1 MPFLLFHFHPRSW
14 PFSRVIQSDI
24 IRSGQYEQKNVLLW
38 RTIAW
43 GTPMPIHGGT
53 YHLSQWA
60 TINTLWKG
68 RLEQEFYQPL
78 PILVPGNGNQVT
90 GGSSGGQEVRGKK
103 KKRKREMG
111 GESALLPIKTDPI
124 GLKVNPVEKVLH
136 PLWILYMFMLIVL
149 DWALL
154 SNILFLQ
161 PF

>member
-1 MPFLLFHFHPRSW
+1 
-14 PFSRVIQSDI
+14 
-24 IRSGQYEQKNVLLW
+24 
-38 RTIAW
+38 
-43 GTPMPIHGGT
+43 
-53 YHLSQWA
+53 
-60 TINTLWKG
+60 
-68 RLEQEFYQPL
+68 
-78 PILVPGNGNQVT
+78 
-90 GGSSGGQEVRGKK
+90 
-103 KKRKREMG
+103 MG

>member
-103 KKRKREMG
+103 KEKKRDGRGVCFVTHQNWPHRPKSQPSG
-111 GESALLPIKTDPI
+111 KSFAPT
-124 GLKVNPVEKVLH
+124 
-136 PLWILYMFMLIVL
+136 L
-149 DWALL
+149 DLVYVHADRLRL
-154 SNILFLQ
+154 SSFK
-161 PF
+161 